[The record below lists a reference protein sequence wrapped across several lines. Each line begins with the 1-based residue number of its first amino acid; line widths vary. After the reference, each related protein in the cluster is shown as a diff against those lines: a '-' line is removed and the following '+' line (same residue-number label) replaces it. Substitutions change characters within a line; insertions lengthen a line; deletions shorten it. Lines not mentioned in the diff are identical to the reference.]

1 MQTDFHTVLQCQVRV
16 EQSLLQNP
24 QYFWRFVK
32 DMRNTGTIPDCMHFG
47 SESALNGQ
55 EISNLFAKHFSE
67 VYVDTDCPDPQLPIK
82 NLGQI
87 SIRNVSFSEMFTKI
101 GSFARYI
108 FLWSGWQCVYTVS
121 NPL

>member
-1 MQTDFHTVLQCQVRV
+1 
-16 EQSLLQNP
+16 
-24 QYFWRFVK
+24 
-32 DMRNTGTIPDCMHFG
+32 MRNTGTIPDCMHFG

-87 SIRNVSFSEMFTKI
+87 SIRNVSLSEVLTKVGVCQINFLVVRMAYRIFSLSSVFMHYHILFKE
-101 GSFARYI
+101 
-108 FLWSGWQCVYTVS
+108 FLTNRW
-121 NPL
+121 N